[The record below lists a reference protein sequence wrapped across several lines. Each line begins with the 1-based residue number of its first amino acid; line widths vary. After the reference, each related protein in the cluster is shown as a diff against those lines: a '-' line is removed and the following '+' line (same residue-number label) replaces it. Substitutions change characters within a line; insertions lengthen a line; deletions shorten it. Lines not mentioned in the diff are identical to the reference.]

1 MHKHRFQTC
10 TCLTK
15 NPCHYKF
22 VNSTNVNAGNV
33 SAATIPIMPNVIN
46 TSAKVKPL
54 DQPLDVTPSPTGVRL
69 AFRSPTPATLSHEE
83 RAIISLQIWV
93 STPTFLPLSDINLRA
108 PPPQRLL
115 IFHTFCLLLNLL
127 TKHHYNLF
135 CNIFQAY
142 ETSSGSKIVIVSMPL
157 SFSKSL
163 YMACIGRL
171 DITSAVNDIFVQF

>member
-1 MHKHRFQTC
+1 MAPRALGAITFYNFFGESSLISHPSYLISLAQAPLSDLHLFN
-10 TCLTK
+10 K

-83 RAIISLQIWV
+83 RAIISSDFMAQTESSFASLKV
-93 STPTFLPLSDINLRA
+93 KKGVPFTARFLKEQERIKRKLENL
-108 PPPQRLL
+108 
-115 IFHTFCLLLNLL
+115 
-127 TKHHYNLF
+127 
-135 CNIFQAY
+135 
-142 ETSSGSKIVIVSMPL
+142 
-157 SFSKSL
+157 
-163 YMACIGRL
+163 
-171 DITSAVNDIFVQF
+171 